1 MWSSRA
7 GQSPIYAL
15 KADFFRVL
23 GHPVRVRMLQVLR
36 DGELSVGSLQDEL
49 ELDSSS
55 TSQHLAALRGQ
66 GLLESRKEGTSV
78 FYRVKD
84 PRTLELLELA
94 RQIIAAAREDN
105 QALLDDLAVEDFGP
119 GPGRG

>member
-36 DGELSVGSLQDEL
+36 DGERSVGSLQDEL

-94 RQIIAAAREDN
+94 KQIIAAAREDN
-105 QALLDDLAVEDFGP
+105 QALLDDLAVEDFGL

>member
-36 DGELSVGSLQDEL
+36 DGERSVGSLQDEL

-94 RQIIAAAREDN
+94 KQIIAAAHQDN
-105 QALLDDLAVEDFGP
+105 QAVLADLAVEDFGP

>member
-36 DGELSVGSLQDEL
+36 DGERSVGSLQDEL
-49 ELDSSS
+49 DLDSSS

-94 RQIIAAAREDN
+94 KQIIAAAREDN
-105 QALLDDLAVEDFGP
+105 QALLDDLAVEDFGS